1 MYNILHHHGNHRC
14 SLSPGPPGG
23 ATDAAHVRTGASG
36 GGRDMDGRSGTQSYG
51 PYPVQLMN
59 RHNPQSHLANLKTE
73 SFMLTWNV

>member
-51 PYPVQLMN
+51 PYPV
-59 RHNPQSHLANLKTE
+59 SVAIDE
-73 SFMLTWNV
+73 SP